1 MLPLEK
7 ELKKVESELAKDDR
21 IAAAFLLG
29 SAAREEMR
37 SESDV
42 DIAILVEPEAT
53 FTGKDQVDL
62 VIALEQIF
70 GRKVDLGILDHD
82 NLIYAKEAY
91 TKGRCIYCNDSF
103 YRDLFGATT
112 FGMYADLRESRK
124 EIEDAYRT

>member
-1 MLPLEK
+1 MTKKKLG
-7 ELKKVESELAKDDR
+7 KVESELAKDDR

-29 SAAREEMR
+29 SAARGEMR
-37 SESDV
+37 SDSDV

-53 FTGKDQVDL
+53 FTVKDRVGL
-62 VIALEQIF
+62 AIALEKIF
-70 GRKVDLGILDHD
+70 GREVDLGILDHD

-91 TKGRCIYCNDSF
+91 SKGRCIYCHDNF